1 MSSHLHARSVL
12 PAETSNLLPVEQ
24 VAAVPQILSAH
35 SGEEN
40 DITIHCELILV
51 SKT

>member
-1 MSSHLHARSVL
+1 MSSQIHATSVL

-24 VAAVPQILSAH
+24 VAAAPQILSAR
-35 SGEEN
+35 SEEKN
-40 DITIHCELILV
+40 DIVIHCELILV